1 MSRSA
6 DKLKG
11 CDIDESEGLVSRW
24 SRRKTE
30 QRAVADENTVSS
42 EMPTDEL
49 RKVDQASEHSSK
61 QPTDADMPPLD
72 SLGEESDYS
81 GFMSPKVSEEL
92 RTLALRKLFHLPQ
105 FNVTDGLNDYDEDY
119 TSFAKLGNVITHEM
133 RRLRELEKRLTV
145 KAKHDEIGDGEQ
157 RNATSESSDPS
168 QSEDSLIPES
178 DADAKKAD
186 EIGGDEKD
194 ESPLNQDPKS

>member
-1 MSRSA
+1 MSRGA

-119 TSFAKLGNVITHEM
+119 TRFAKLGNVITHEM

-194 ESPLNQDPKS
+194 KSPLNQDPKS